1 MNEIEIGKKAPEF
14 TLPNESGTNIS
25 LSDFKGKKVIVY
37 FYPKDNTSGCTL
49 EAENFRD
56 NQMEF
61 EKLNTEIL
69 GISKDSTKSHLNF
82 ATKLDLNF
90 HLLSDSDQIIHKMY
104 DVIKLKKMYGKEY
117 LGTERSTFIIDEKG
131 ILIKEYRKVK
141 VKGHIKEV
149 YDFIKDISE

>member
-1 MNEIEIGKKAPEF
+1 
-14 TLPNESGTNIS
+14 
-25 LSDFKGKKVIVY
+25 
-37 FYPKDNTSGCTL
+37 
-49 EAENFRD
+49 
-56 NQMEF
+56 MEF

>member
-1 MNEIEIGKKAPEF
+1 MSEIKVGKKAPEF
-14 TLPNESGTNIS
+14 TLPNESDTNIS
-25 LSDFKGKKVIVY
+25 LSDFIGKKVIVY

-69 GISKDSTKSHLNF
+69 GISKDSTSSHLNF

-90 HLLSDSDQIIHKMY
+90 HLLSDSDETVHKLY
-104 DVIKLKKMYGKEY
+104 DVIKPKKMYGKDY
-117 LGTERSTFIIDEKG
+117 VGTERSTFIVDENG
-131 ILIKEYRKVK
+131 ILLKEYRNVK
-141 VKGHIKEV
+141 VKGHIQEV
-149 YDFIKDISE
+149 FEYIKSLS

>member
-1 MNEIEIGKKAPEF
+1 MSEIKVGKKAPEF

-25 LSDFKGKKVIVY
+25 LSDFIGKKVIVY

-56 NQMEF
+56 NQIEF

-69 GISKDSTKSHLNF
+69 GISKDSTRSHFNF

-90 HLLSDSDQIIHKMY
+90 HLLSDSDETVHKLY
-104 DVIKLKKMYGKEY
+104 DVIKPKKMYGKEY
-117 LGTERSTFIIDEKG
+117 VGTERSTFIIDENG
-131 ILIKEYRKVK
+131 ILLKEYRNVK
-141 VKGHIKEV
+141 VKGHIQEV
-149 YDFIKDISE
+149 FEYIKSLS